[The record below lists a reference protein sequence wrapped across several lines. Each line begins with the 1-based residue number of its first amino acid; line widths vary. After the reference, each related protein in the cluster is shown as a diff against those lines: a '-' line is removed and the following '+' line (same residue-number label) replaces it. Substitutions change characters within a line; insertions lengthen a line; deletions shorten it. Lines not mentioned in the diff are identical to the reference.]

1 MGVFRASMLFSVF
14 YDLRQPSQKDH
25 QPPTGCHLQT
35 LSVYTHR
42 YIFYVLY
49 SKKLG
54 LLGFKMKFLIAHE
67 LRYNLFK

>member
-1 MGVFRASMLFSVF
+1 MGAFRASMLFSVF

-35 LSVYTHR
+35 LSVYMHR
-42 YIFYVLY
+42 NIFYVLY

-54 LLGFKMKFLIAHE
+54 LLGFQMKFLIAHE
-67 LRYNLFK
+67 ICYNLFK